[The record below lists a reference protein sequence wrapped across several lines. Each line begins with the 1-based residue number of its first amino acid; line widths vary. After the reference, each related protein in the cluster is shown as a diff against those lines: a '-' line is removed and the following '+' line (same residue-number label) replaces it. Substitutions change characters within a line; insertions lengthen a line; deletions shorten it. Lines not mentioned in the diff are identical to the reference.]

1 MRSALRWAAG
11 ITVLIV
17 LLAVAFVVFFDWS
30 MLRSALAERLTD
42 ELGREFVIDGRM
54 DGRLGL
60 QPRIEARDIRLAN
73 ADWGT
78 RPNMVEIES
87 LQIRVD
93 LRSLARGSLVFPSL
107 QVRGAAVY
115 LETDADGRSN
125 WDLNRDRDEPPW
137 IPLIERLVIED
148 SRLNIVDHRHEV
160 EFDTIIAAA
169 EATSPERGEQPVKA
183 DASGR
188 FQGEAFDV
196 AMRGASL
203 VDLRAQDEPYPLEVE
218 VQMGSTELV
227 LTGSVERPFRPT
239 DVVMALSIKGPNL
252 YLLAPVLQLPFPST
266 RPYELSGDFLRT
278 GDLWRFDDFSG
289 TVGDSDLAGSVSLDV
304 GREQPLMVADLVSE
318 HLELVDLGPLI
329 GLNPGEPTS
338 GETNE
343 EPPARLLPDA
353 PLQREQIQKV
363 DARVTFR
370 GERVIAP
377 QLPFRDVELDLDLE
391 DGVLKLTPLRFGL
404 AGGTGDLFAS
414 IYSTVEPAHSDL
426 DLRLSGIQLQAFFDE
441 VGLEGAAEGV
451 IEGRAVFATRGDT
464 IRSAMGS
471 AEGEAAL
478 VMERGKIDGS
488 ALALL
493 DAGFLEALAVIIG
506 NGEPET
512 MQIRCFVAG
521 LDIHEGVT
529 STSAMILDTERTLIS
544 GEGEADLRAETLSL
558 RLEGQ
563 PKDPGIAHSR
573 VPVEISG
580 HVTALALE
588 IDPSGIVV
596 RGGLA
601 LGLGALFAPL
611 AGILP
616 FIDPGLAEDSDCL
629 QLIDEEAGEL
639 LE

>member
-1 MRSALRWAAG
+1 MRTALRWAAG
-11 ITVLIV
+11 ILALLV
-17 LLAVAFVVFFDWS
+17 LLAIVFLVAFDWN
-30 MLRSALAERLTD
+30 MLRSVLAERVSD
-42 ELGREFVIDGRM
+42 ELGREFAIDGEI

-60 QPRIEARDIRLAN
+60 RPHIEVRDVRLAN
-73 ADWGT
+73 AEWGT
-78 RPNMVEIES
+78 KPNMVEIEF
-87 LQIRVD
+87 LQIQVD
-93 LRSLARGSLVFPSL
+93 LSSLVRGSLIFPSL
-107 QVRGAAVY
+107 QIHGASVH

-125 WDLNRDRDEPPW
+125 WDLDRDRDEPPW
-137 IPLIERLVIED
+137 IPLIERLLIED
-148 SRLNIVDHRHEV
+148 SRLNIQDHRHRV
-160 EFDTIIAAA
+160 EFDVRIASA
-169 EATSPERGEQPVKA
+169 EAESPERGEQPVTA
-183 DASGR
+183 TASGR
-188 FQGEAFDV
+188 FQGEPLSLV
-196 AMRGASL
+196 MRGASL
-203 VDLRAQDEPYPLEVE
+203 VDLRARDDPYPLEVE
-218 VQMGSTELV
+218 VQIDSVEAALS
-227 LTGSVERPFRPT
+227 GSVEWPFRPT
-239 DVVMALSIKGPNL
+239 DMVMAMSIKGPNL
-252 YLLAPVLQLPFPST
+252 YLLAPILQLPLPST
-266 RPYELSGDFLRT
+266 RPYELSGDFLRK
-278 GDLWRFDDFSG
+278 GDQWRFDGFRG
-289 TVGDSDLAGSVSLDV
+289 TVGDSDLAGSVTLDV

-329 GLNPGEPTS
+329 GLYPEAADPAHPNG
-338 GETNE
+338 

-353 PLQREQIQKV
+353 PLQREQVQRV

-377 QLPFRDVELDLDLE
+377 QLPFRDVELDLELE

-414 IYSTVEPAHSDL
+414 VYSAVEPARSDL
-426 DLRLSGIQLQAFFDE
+426 DLRLSGIQLQDFFDE

-451 IEGRAVFATRGDT
+451 LEGRAVFSTRGDT

-478 VMERGKIDGS
+478 VMERSRIDGS

-512 MQIRCFVAG
+512 MRIRCFVAG
-521 LDIHEGVT
+521 LDIDEGVM
-529 STSAMILDTERTLIS
+529 STSAMILDTERTLIA

-616 FIDPGLAEDSDCL
+616 FIDPGVAEDSDCL
-629 QLIDEEAGEL
+629 QLIEEEADEL
-639 LE
+639 LH